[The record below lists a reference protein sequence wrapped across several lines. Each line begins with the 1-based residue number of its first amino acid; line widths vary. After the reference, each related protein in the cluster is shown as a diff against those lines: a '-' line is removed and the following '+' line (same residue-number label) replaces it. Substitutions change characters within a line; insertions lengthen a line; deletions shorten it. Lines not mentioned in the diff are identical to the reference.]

1 MPVYFD
7 NAATTPM
14 RQEVVDAVSKVL
26 SQTFGNPS
34 STHSYGRE
42 AKALIETARKSIASH
57 FNASAQEIIF
67 TSGGTESDNMLLRC
81 AVKDLGV
88 QTLISSRL
96 EHHAILHTLDELEA
110 EGIQVLYVQHDRQ
123 GTIDYAHLE
132 ELLTA
137 DTTKKLVTLMHVNNE
152 IGNILDLQRVG
163 DLCHQHQALFHT
175 DAVQGVAH
183 FRMDMSQL
191 PVDFFSAAAH
201 KFHGPKGIG
210 FSYVRKNSGI
220 KPFIVGGGQERG
232 LRAGTESV
240 HNIVGMAKAL
250 EVAYAHLDQEQAEIT
265 QLKIYFI
272 QRLKALFPDL
282 QFNGFSEDL
291 AQSTY
296 TLINVQLPVSKD
308 KIALL
313 DFHLD
318 LKGVACS
325 KGSACQSGSSSG
337 SHVIRA
343 LYQGEESPYPSLRFS
358 FSHVN
363 TPKEVDYVISV
374 LEEFVSEQVPG

>member
-7 NAATTPM
+7 NAATTPL
-14 RQEVVDAVSKVL
+14 RPEVVEAISAVMAD
-26 SQTFGNPS
+26 TFGNPS

-57 FNASAQEIIF
+57 FNALPQEIIF

-88 QTLISSRL
+88 QTLISSPL
-96 EHHAILHTLDELEA
+96 EHHAILHALDELES
-110 EGIQVLYVQHDRQ
+110 EGLQIKYVNHSED
-123 GTIDYAHLE
+123 GTIDLVHLE
-132 ELLTA
+132 ALLTA
-137 DTTKKLVTLMHVNNE
+137 DDSKKLVTLMYVNNE
-152 IGNILDLQRVG
+152 IGNILDLYSVG
-163 DLCHQHQALFHT
+163 NLCHQHKALFHT

-183 FRMDMSQL
+183 FRMDTSQL

-201 KFHGPKGIG
+201 KFHGPKGVG
-210 FSYVRKNSGI
+210 FSFVRKNSGI

-250 EVAYAHLDQEQAEIT
+250 EIAYAKLDEEYLYIRDIKRYFIT
-265 QLKIYFI
+265 QLTG
-272 QRLKALFPDL
+272 LFPNLKFNGCSGDL
-282 QFNGFSEDL
+282 QK
-291 AQSTY
+291 STY
-296 TLINVQLPVSKD
+296 TLVNVQLPVPED
-308 KIALL
+308 KAVLL

-325 KGSACQSGSSSG
+325 KGSACQSGSNAG
-337 SHVIRA
+337 SHVIKA
-343 LYQGEESPYPSLRFS
+343 LNPRSGISHPSLRFS
-358 FSHVN
+358 FSSFN
-363 TPKEVDYVISV
+363 TKEDVDYAIAA
-374 LEEFVSEQVPG
+374 LNEFVAGQVGV